1 MAKDTFFKQTQT
13 INVGGKLLDLTQPK
27 VMGIVNL
34 TPDSF
39 YTGSRFT
46 TETEVMNQAQKML
59 LEGAD
64 ILDLGAYSTRPGAS
78 DVPAEEEE
86 KRLLPAIKA
95 IKSDFPD
102 AIISVDTFR
111 ANIARLAIVA
121 GADMIND
128 VSGGEYDAQ
137 MFATIADLQ
146 VPYILMHNR
155 GTAQTMHQLNHYNSL
170 MGDIIMYFSTKINHL
185 RALGVNDIVLDPG
198 FGFAKNIDQ
207 NFELLKQL
215 KQLEILELPVLAG
228 LSRKSMIWKSLNV
241 TSDNALNGTSILN
254 TIALQKGAKIL
265 RVHDVKE
272 AVECVKLLQLLNN

>member
-46 TETEVMNQAQKML
+46 TETEVVTQAQKML
-59 LEGAD
+59 LEGAN

-78 DVPAEEEE
+78 DVSAEEEA

-95 IKSDFPD
+95 IKSNFPN

-111 ANIARLAIVA
+111 ANIARLAIEA

-128 VSGGEYDAQ
+128 VSGGEFDAK
-137 MFATIADLQ
+137 MFTTVAELQ

-155 GTAQTMHQLNHYNSL
+155 GTLQTMHQLNNYGNL
-170 MGDIIMYFSTKINHL
+170 MADIILYFTSKISQL
-185 RALGVNDIVLDPG
+185 RTLGVNDIVLDPG
-198 FGFAKNIDQ
+198 FGFAKDVAQ
-207 NFELLKQL
+207 NFELLNCF

-228 LSRKSMIWKSLNV
+228 LSRKSMIWKSLNI
-241 TSDNALNGTSILN
+241 DPNNALNGTSILN
-254 TIALQKGAKIL
+254 TIALQNGAKIL

-272 AVECVKLLQLLNN
+272 AVECIKLMEILAS

>member
-27 VMGIVNL
+27 VMGILNL

-46 TETEVMNQAQKML
+46 TETEVVNQAKKML

-78 DVPAEEEE
+78 DVPAEEEA

-95 IKSDFPD
+95 IKNNFPD
-102 AIISVDTFR
+102 ATLSVDTFR
-111 ANIARLAIVA
+111 ANIARMAIKA

-128 VSGGEYDAQ
+128 VWGGEFDDQ

-155 GTAQTMHQLNHYNSL
+155 GTAQTMHQLNHYNNL
-170 MGDIIMYFSTKINHL
+170 MGDVILYFSEKINQL
-185 RALGVNDIVLDPG
+185 RALGVHDIVLDPG
-198 FGFAKNIDQ
+198 FGFAKNLTQ
-207 NFELLKQL
+207 NFELLNYFD
-215 KQLEILELPVLAG
+215 QLEILELPVLAG
-228 LSRKSMIWKSLNV
+228 LSRKSMIWKSLNK
-241 TSDNALNGTSILN
+241 TPNEALNGTSILN

-265 RVHDVKE
+265 RVHDVVE
-272 AVECVKLLQLLNN
+272 AVECIKLVAMVK

>member
-39 YTGSRFT
+39 YSGSRFT
-46 TETEVMNQAQKML
+46 SETEVVNQAQKML
-59 LEGAD
+59 LEGAH

-78 DVPAEEEE
+78 NVSAEEEA

-95 IKSDFPD
+95 IKSNFPD
-102 AIISVDTFR
+102 VILSVDTFR
-111 ANIARLAIVA
+111 ANIARLTIEA

-155 GTAQTMHQLNHYNSL
+155 GTAQTMHQLNHYNNL
-170 MGDIIMYFSTKINHL
+170 MGDIILYFSAKINNL
-185 RALGVNDIVLDPG
+185 RALGVHDIVLDPG
-198 FGFAKNIDQ
+198 FGFAKNVAQ
-207 NFELLKQL
+207 NFELLNCF

-228 LSRKSMIWKSLNV
+228 LSRKSMIWKSLNIKP
-241 TSDNALNGTSILN
+241 DDALNGTSVLN
-254 TIALQKGAKIL
+254 TVALQNGAKIL

-272 AVECVKLLQLLNN
+272 AVECVKLVSMLTS

>member
-27 VMGIVNL
+27 VMGILNL

-39 YTGSRFT
+39 YTSSRFT
-46 TETEVMNQAQKML
+46 TETEVVNQAQKML

-78 DVPAEEEE
+78 DVPAEEEA

-95 IKSDFPD
+95 IKNNFPD
-102 AIISVDTFR
+102 SILSVDTFR
-111 ANIARLAIVA
+111 ANIARLAIKA

-128 VSGGEYDAQ
+128 VSGGDFDDQ

-155 GTAQTMHQLNHYNSL
+155 GTAQTMHQLNHYNNL
-170 MGDIIMYFSTKINHL
+170 MGDVILYFSEKINQL
-185 RALGVNDIVLDPG
+185 RALGVHDIVLDPG
-198 FGFAKNIDQ
+198 FGFAKNLTQ
-207 NFELLKQL
+207 NFELLNYFD
-215 KQLEILELPVLAG
+215 QLEILELPVLAG
-228 LSRKSMIWKSLNV
+228 LSRKSMIWKSLNKIP
-241 TSDNALNGTSILN
+241 NQALNGTSILN

-265 RVHDVKE
+265 RVHDVVE
-272 AVECVKLLQLLNN
+272 AVDCIKLVAMVK

>member
-13 INVGGKLLDLTQPK
+13 INVGGKLLDLTKPK

-46 TETEVMNQAQKML
+46 IETDVVAQAKKML

-78 DVPAEEEE
+78 DVSAEEEA

-111 ANIARLAIVA
+111 ANIACLSIDA

-128 VSGGEYDAQ
+128 VSGGEFDDQ
-137 MFATIADLQ
+137 MFATVAKLQ

-155 GTAQTMHQLNHYNSL
+155 GTLQTMHHPNNYGNL
-170 MGDIIMYFSTKINHL
+170 MADIILYFTAKISL
-185 RALGVNDIVLDPG
+185 FRTLGLNDIILDPG
-198 FGFAKNIDQ
+198 FGFAKNVAQ
-207 NFELLKQL
+207 NFELLNCF

-228 LSRKSMIWKSLNV
+228 LSRKSMIWKSLNINPN
-241 TSDNALNGTSILN
+241 NALNGTSILN
-254 TIALQKGAKIL
+254 TIALQNGAKIL

-272 AVECVKLLQLLNN
+272 AVECIKLMEILTS